1 MSIVRF
7 PMIFMALAGLL
18 LAWPS
23 AAQDAE
29 PPYWVSLKVDRANM
43 RVGPDRSYP
52 IDWVYVRRD
61 LPLRVV
67 RKSGGWRLVE
77 DQDGARG
84 WMLARFLSRDRTAT
98 VTVEG
103 LAEIRAEGSP
113 SAKLLWRAQPGV
125 IGRLGECANGWCE
138 FAIGDRR
145 GWIAGESIWGEGPP

>member
-103 LAEIRAEGSP
+103 QDLDVFTFQLMGSP
-113 SAKLLWRAQPGV
+113 EASTATCGLWKFYATPRDP
-125 IGRLGECANGWCE
+125 
-138 FAIGDRR
+138 
-145 GWIAGESIWGEGPP
+145 